1 MTVRRHQIR
10 AISTSIERLT
20 RPIFQRR
27 GFGGAGIVEHWE
39 DIVGSHLASA
49 CTPERISYPGQSRR
63 GGTLHL
69 RIGSSSL
76 ALEIQHLEP
85 QIIERINS
93 HFGYGA
99 IARLRIQHGR
109 GRSSGARC
117 APRRHRGGRA
127 ERRVARP
134 WARRDGAQRRQEES
148 LEWFRIN
155 MNHLTGMIF
164 PRGRCGACPMQRHR
178 TAPTR
183 KTDLLPSN

>member
-99 IARLRIQHGR
+99 IARLRIQHG
-109 GRSSGARC
+109 
-117 APRRHRGGRA
+117 P
-127 ERRVARP
+127 VTQARP
-134 WARRDGAQRRQEES
+134 APAQTGPGPDAPAQAALDARLAGIEAGELKDALRALGQGVMAR
-148 LEWFRIN
+148 N
-155 MNHLTGMIF
+155 
-164 PRGRCGACPMQRHR
+164 A
-178 TAPTR
+178 AR
-183 KTDLLPSN
+183 KKA